1 MKMIQSSLALAISKQ
16 LPLYIRQYLQ
26 FTRKFLNQLLSIL
39 MLTHLTDSEDKV
51 YALSLGTDKLSEYP
65 IVNVPAMLTLP
76 NLYEENLPLAVGCIL
91 LVVTASRNLLV
102 LTAQPL
108 LPSLAKRLQLAAI
121 VRAL

>member
-1 MKMIQSSLALAISKQ
+1 
-16 LPLYIRQYLQ
+16 
-26 FTRKFLNQLLSIL
+26 

-76 NLYEENLPLAVGCIL
+76 NLYEVNLPLAVGCIL
-91 LVVTASRNLLV
+91 LVVTVSRNLLV

-121 VRAL
+121 VCALCALCVRSLLREHVFREKVMCRLYSN